1 MSLRLEKI
9 DPPSGHSFRLLRWRD
24 NLREVEQFDS
34 AGHFMPVPGVGEE
47 WHLHREVELTL
58 VTKGKGTRFVGDHIE
73 PFSAPDLVLLGSH
86 LPHYWSGLR
95 ESSGF
100 ALQFHFP
107 VEHPLWRLSEVEG
120 VRRLWTRARQGLR
133 FSVTVAERVRG
144 LVEALPAL
152 PSAGRLGVLLQIL
165 GELNAVTSADVQPLS
180 TMEFAVEEGARHEKP
195 IQAVIYYL
203 LGQYAE
209 PVSFADVLRLSG
221 MSKPTLARQFRQYT
235 GRTVM
240 EFLSYVRLD
249 QATQRLRSTDQDIS
263 SIAFAVGFNNLSHF
277 HRLFRRTHGCSPG
290 EFRASAVGKGTKT
303 QRHRDTE
310 RKGREQ
316 GALS

>member
-24 NLREVEQFDS
+24 NLREVEQLDS
-34 AGHFMPVPGVGEE
+34 TGEFMPVAGVGEE

-58 VTKGKGTRFVGDHIE
+58 VTKGQGTRFVGDHIE

-107 VEHPLWRLSEVEG
+107 VEHPLWRLSEVESL
-120 VRRLWTRARQGLR
+120 RRLWTRARRGLH
-133 FSVTVAERVRG
+133 FSALQAERVRG
-144 LVEALPAL
+144 LVELLPAL
-152 PSAGRLGVLLQIL
+152 PSAARLGVLLQVL
-165 GELNAVTSADVQPLS
+165 GELNAVSSSDVHSLS
-180 TMEFAVEEGARHEKP
+180 RNEFAVEEGSRHEKS
-195 IQAVIYYL
+195 IQSVICYL
-203 LGQYAE
+203 LGNYAE
-209 PVSFADVLRLSG
+209 PIAFTEVIRVSG

-240 EFLSYVRLD
+240 EFLAYVRLD
-249 QATQRLRSTDQDIS
+249 QAAQRLRSTDQDIS

-277 HRLFRRTHGCSPG
+277 HRMFRKTLGCSPR
-290 EFRASAVGKGTKT
+290 EFRAAAVV
-303 QRHRDTE
+303 
-310 RKGREQ
+310 
-316 GALS
+316 